1 MVSVLEMVW
10 WRVEGCVVGDVQAVK
25 EDYYFQM
32 FYDDLPIWGFVG
44 KFEKVERPPPAATEN
59 RYYLFTHGGP
69 LPCALIHVNVISDIT
84 ISTSD
89 RV

>member
-1 MVSVLEMVW
+1 M
-10 WRVEGCVVGDVQAVK
+10 K

-44 KFEKVERPPPAATEN
+44 KFEKVERPPPAATEY

-69 LPCALIHVNVISDIT
+69 LTRALYDMENMRNIT
-84 ISTSD
+84 EFLWVL
-89 RV
+89 RL